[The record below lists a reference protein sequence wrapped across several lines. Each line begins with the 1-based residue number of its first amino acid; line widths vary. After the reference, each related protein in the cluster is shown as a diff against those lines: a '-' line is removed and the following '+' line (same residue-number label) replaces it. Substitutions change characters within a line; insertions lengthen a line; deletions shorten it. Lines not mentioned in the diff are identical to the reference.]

1 MITFV
6 RKSYNE
12 ITEAILSQV
21 TKGIVNEKHEY
32 TINKV
37 KYKLAQ
43 PNALEIVKID
53 GTAKGAPA
61 VFQKNTDYRLGN
73 NMVEWLPGGEKP
85 DDHTPFFVNYKL
97 NAPQLITDINP
108 GSVIRTI
115 VESAALEIDFLFAQ
129 MEQVYNSGFIDTA
142 TGKSLD
148 LVVSLLG
155 IVRKSAESA
164 TGEVTFGRNNEPG
177 EIEILHERHVESGAD
192 RYLLKNPLAKSI
204 KNVDGIYGGNITP
217 FLQVQD
223 YNFSDGAIVWVEG
236 GKRPDAGSEF
246 SVDYPA
252 YEQII
257 IPKGVEVS
265 TESRRPENL
274 KKFRTTID
282 ATLIRNSEGRWETEV
297 PVMAMSPGK
306 EGNVYAYAISLMPK
320 PVIGIEYVKNKND
333 IMNGTDPE
341 NDSELRERAKHA
353 LEKAGKASVDSLKSA
368 VQGIKGVVGEVKV
381 VDQPEGVPGVVQII
395 ASGGDEKE
403 IETVIE
409 ETRSAGIKVEFKR
422 PTIIPLEIKLT
433 IVVVEGMDE
442 IEVKN
447 EVERMIREYI
457 DSLSIDEDVVRS
469 QIIKAALSVQGVKDV
484 HDVTINGKKEN
495 IEVRSDE
502 KAELRSPP
510 EIYTGE

>member
-12 ITEAILSQV
+12 ITEAILSQI

-217 FLQVQD
+217 FL
-223 YNFSDGAIVWVEG
+223 
-236 GKRPDAGSEF
+236 
-246 SVDYPA
+246 
-252 YEQII
+252 
-257 IPKGVEVS
+257 
-265 TESRRPENL
+265 
-274 KKFRTTID
+274 
-282 ATLIRNSEGRWETEV
+282 
-297 PVMAMSPGK
+297 
-306 EGNVYAYAISLMPK
+306 
-320 PVIGIEYVKNKND
+320 
-333 IMNGTDPE
+333 
-341 NDSELRERAKHA
+341 
-353 LEKAGKASVDSLKSA
+353 
-368 VQGIKGVVGEVKV
+368 
-381 VDQPEGVPGVVQII
+381 
-395 ASGGDEKE
+395 
-403 IETVIE
+403 
-409 ETRSAGIKVEFKR
+409 
-422 PTIIPLEIKLT
+422 
-433 IVVVEGMDE
+433 
-442 IEVKN
+442 
-447 EVERMIREYI
+447 
-457 DSLSIDEDVVRS
+457 
-469 QIIKAALSVQGVKDV
+469 
-484 HDVTINGKKEN
+484 
-495 IEVRSDE
+495 
-502 KAELRSPP
+502 
-510 EIYTGE
+510 